1 MHRAKQQQ
9 KKIVVV
15 IVVTQGNQKLKK
27 IVRQK
32 KISLCVFISFLVSN
46 LYTEV

>member
-15 IVVTQGNQKLKK
+15 IVVTQDNQKLKK